1 MNIEKTDY
9 INSLLDIYAELL
21 TPYQQEI
28 MDLYYQED
36 LSLKEIADEKEISRN
51 AVFTLINRVEK
62 ILINYEEK
70 LHLLDIKIMWQSLY
84 ICKNIMFTYDIHNM
98 WNILDTNS
106 T

>member
-1 MNIEKTDY
+1 MYILKTDY

-70 LHLLDIKIMWQSLY
+70 LHLLDKRRRIQDELDSET
-84 ICKNIMFTYDIHNM
+84 NIDVLKAKLES
-98 WNILDTNS
+98 ILDE
-106 T
+106 

>member
-1 MNIEKTDY
+1 MDILKTDY

-62 ILINYEEK
+62 IHINYEEK
-70 LHLLDIKIMWQSLY
+70 IHLLDKRRRIQDELDSET
-84 ICKNIMFTYDIHNM
+84 NIDVLKAKLES
-98 WNILDTNS
+98 ILDE
-106 T
+106 

>member
-1 MNIEKTDY
+1 MDILKTDY
-9 INSLLDIYAELL
+9 INSLLDIYVELL

-70 LHLLDIKIMWQSLY
+70 LHLLDKRRRIQDELDSET
-84 ICKNIMFTYDIHNM
+84 NIDVLKAKLES
-98 WNILDTNS
+98 ILDE
-106 T
+106 

>member
-21 TPYQQEI
+21 TPYQREI

-62 ILINYEEK
+62 ILINYEEC
-70 LHLLDIKIMWQSLY
+70 LHLLEKRKRIQEELDNEIDINRLKEKIES
-84 ICKNIMFTYDIHNM
+84 
-98 WNILDTNS
+98 ILDE
-106 T
+106 

>member
-36 LSLKEIADEKEISRN
+36 FSLKEIADEKEISRN

-62 ILINYEEK
+62 ILINYEEC
-70 LHLLDIKIMWQSLY
+70 LHLLEKRKRIQEELDNELDLVRLKEKIES
-84 ICKNIMFTYDIHNM
+84 
-98 WNILDTNS
+98 ILDE
-106 T
+106 

>member
-1 MNIEKTDY
+1 MDILKTDY

-62 ILINYEEK
+62 ILINYEGK
-70 LHLLDIKIMWQSLY
+70 LHLLDKRRRIQDELDSET
-84 ICKNIMFTYDIHNM
+84 NIDVLKAKLES
-98 WNILDTNS
+98 ILDE
-106 T
+106 

>member
-62 ILINYEEK
+62 ILINYENK
-70 LHLLDIKIMWQSLY
+70 LHLLEKRKRIQDELDNEINLEKLKEKIEL
-84 ICKNIMFTYDIHNM
+84 
-98 WNILDTNS
+98 ILDE
-106 T
+106 

>member
-62 ILINYEEK
+62 ILINYEEC
-70 LHLLDIKIMWQSLY
+70 LHLLEKRKRIQDELDNEQDLVCLKEKIES
-84 ICKNIMFTYDIHNM
+84 
-98 WNILDTNS
+98 ILDE
-106 T
+106 

>member
-21 TPYQQEI
+21 TEYQQEI

-36 LSLKEIADEKEISRN
+36 LSLKEIADEKNISRN

-70 LHLLDIKIMWQSLY
+70 LHLLDKRRRIQDELDNETDLTLLKEKVES
-84 ICKNIMFTYDIHNM
+84 
-98 WNILDTNS
+98 ILDE
-106 T
+106 

>member
-70 LHLLDIKIMWQSLY
+70 LHLLDKRRRIQDELDSET
-84 ICKNIMFTYDIHNM
+84 NIDVLKAKLES
-98 WNILDTNS
+98 ILDE
-106 T
+106 

>member
-21 TPYQQEI
+21 TPYQREI

-62 ILINYEEK
+62 ILINYEEC
-70 LHLLDIKIMWQSLY
+70 LHLLEKRKRIQDELDNEQDIVRLKEKIES
-84 ICKNIMFTYDIHNM
+84 
-98 WNILDTNS
+98 ILDE
-106 T
+106 

>member
-62 ILINYEEK
+62 ILINYEEC
-70 LHLLDIKIMWQSLY
+70 LHLLEKRKRIQDELDNEQDLVRLKEKIES
-84 ICKNIMFTYDIHNM
+84 
-98 WNILDTNS
+98 ILDE
-106 T
+106 

>member
-1 MNIEKTDY
+1 MDILKTDY

-70 LHLLDIKIMWQSLY
+70 LHLLDKRRRIQDELDSET
-84 ICKNIMFTYDIHNM
+84 NIDDLKAKLES
-98 WNILDTNS
+98 ILDE
-106 T
+106 

>member
-62 ILINYEEK
+62 ILINYEEC
-70 LHLLDIKIMWQSLY
+70 LHLLEKRKRIQEELDNEQDLVRLKEKIES
-84 ICKNIMFTYDIHNM
+84 
-98 WNILDTNS
+98 ILDE
-106 T
+106 

>member
-21 TPYQQEI
+21 TEYQQEI

-36 LSLKEIADEKEISRN
+36 LSLKEIADEKNISRN

-70 LHLLDIKIMWQSLY
+70 LHLLDKRRRIQDELDSETDLALLKEKVES
-84 ICKNIMFTYDIHNM
+84 
-98 WNILDTNS
+98 ILDE
-106 T
+106 

>member
-21 TPYQQEI
+21 TEYQQEI

-36 LSLKEIADEKEISRN
+36 LSLKEIADEKNISRN

-70 LHLLDIKIMWQSLY
+70 LHLLDKRRRIQDELDNEIDLTLLKEKVES
-84 ICKNIMFTYDIHNM
+84 
-98 WNILDTNS
+98 ILDE
-106 T
+106 

>member
-1 MNIEKTDY
+1 MDILKTDY

-21 TPYQQEI
+21 TEYQQEI

-36 LSLKEIADEKEISRN
+36 LSLKEIADEKNISRN

-70 LHLLDIKIMWQSLY
+70 LHLLDKRRRIQDELDNEIDLTLLKEKVES
-84 ICKNIMFTYDIHNM
+84 
-98 WNILDTNS
+98 ILDE
-106 T
+106 

>member
-1 MNIEKTDY
+1 MDILKTDY

-70 LHLLDIKIMWQSLY
+70 LHLLDIRRRIQDELDSET
-84 ICKNIMFTYDIHNM
+84 NIDVLKAKLES
-98 WNILDTNS
+98 ILDE
-106 T
+106 

>member
-1 MNIEKTDY
+1 MDILKTDY
-9 INSLLDIYAELL
+9 INSLLDIFAVLL

-70 LHLLDIKIMWQSLY
+70 LHLLDKRRRIQDELDSET
-84 ICKNIMFTYDIHNM
+84 NIDVLKAKLES
-98 WNILDTNS
+98 ILDE
-106 T
+106 

>member
-1 MNIEKTDY
+1 MTIEKTEF

-21 TPYQQEI
+21 TPYQREI

-62 ILINYEEK
+62 ILIDYEHC
-70 LHLLDIKIMWQSLY
+70 LHLLEKRKRIQDELDNEQDIVRLKEKIES
-84 ICKNIMFTYDIHNM
+84 
-98 WNILDTNS
+98 ILDE
-106 T
+106 

>member
-1 MNIEKTDY
+1 MDILKTDY

-70 LHLLDIKIMWQSLY
+70 LHLLDKRRRIQEELDSET
-84 ICKNIMFTYDIHNM
+84 NIDVLKAKLES
-98 WNILDTNS
+98 ILDE
-106 T
+106 

>member
-62 ILINYEEK
+62 ILINYEEC
-70 LHLLDIKIMWQSLY
+70 LHLLEKRKRIQEELDNEIDINRLKEKIES
-84 ICKNIMFTYDIHNM
+84 
-98 WNILDTNS
+98 ILDE
-106 T
+106 

>member
-1 MNIEKTDY
+1 MDILKTDY

-70 LHLLDIKIMWQSLY
+70 LHLLDKRRRIQDELDSET
-84 ICKNIMFTYDIHNM
+84 NIDVLKAKLES
-98 WNILDTNS
+98 ILDE
-106 T
+106 

>member
-1 MNIEKTDY
+1 MDILKTDY

-70 LHLLDIKIMWQSLY
+70 LHLLEKRRRIQDELDSET
-84 ICKNIMFTYDIHNM
+84 NIDVLKAKLES
-98 WNILDTNS
+98 ILDE
-106 T
+106 

>member
-1 MNIEKTDY
+1 MDILKTDY

-51 AVFTLINRVEK
+51 AVFTLVNRVEK

-70 LHLLDIKIMWQSLY
+70 LHLLDKRRRIQDELDSET
-84 ICKNIMFTYDIHNM
+84 NIDVLKAKLES
-98 WNILDTNS
+98 ILDE
-106 T
+106 

>member
-21 TPYQQEI
+21 TPYQREI

-62 ILINYEEK
+62 ILINYEEC
-70 LHLLDIKIMWQSLY
+70 LHLLEKRKRIQEELDNEQNIVRLKEKIES
-84 ICKNIMFTYDIHNM
+84 
-98 WNILDTNS
+98 ILDE
-106 T
+106 

>member
-1 MNIEKTDY
+1 MDILKTDY

-36 LSLKEIADEKEISRN
+36 LSLNEIADEKEISRN

-62 ILINYEEK
+62 ILINYEEC
-70 LHLLDIKIMWQSLY
+70 LHLLAKRKRIQEELDNEQDIVRLKEKIES
-84 ICKNIMFTYDIHNM
+84 
-98 WNILDTNS
+98 ILDE
-106 T
+106 

>member
-1 MNIEKTDY
+1 MDILKTDY

-70 LHLLDIKIMWQSLY
+70 LHLLDKRRRIQDELDNET
-84 ICKNIMFTYDIHNM
+84 NIDVLKAKLES
-98 WNILDTNS
+98 ILDE
-106 T
+106 

>member
-62 ILINYEEK
+62 ILINYEEC
-70 LHLLDIKIMWQSLY
+70 LHLLEKRKRIQEELDNELDLVRLKEKIES
-84 ICKNIMFTYDIHNM
+84 
-98 WNILDTNS
+98 ILDE
-106 T
+106 

>member
-1 MNIEKTDY
+1 MDILKTDY

-70 LHLLDIKIMWQSLY
+70 LHLLDKRRRIQDELDNET
-84 ICKNIMFTYDIHNM
+84 NIDVLKEKLES
-98 WNILDTNS
+98 ILDE
-106 T
+106 

>member
-21 TPYQQEI
+21 TPYQREI

-62 ILINYEEK
+62 ILINYEEC
-70 LHLLDIKIMWQSLY
+70 LHLLEKRKRIQ
-84 ICKNIMFTYDIHNM
+84 
-98 WNILDTNS
+98 
-106 T
+106 

>member
-21 TPYQQEI
+21 TPYQREI

-62 ILINYEEK
+62 ILINYEEC
-70 LHLLDIKIMWQSLY
+70 LHLLEKRKRIQDELDNEQDLVRLKEKIES
-84 ICKNIMFTYDIHNM
+84 
-98 WNILDTNS
+98 ILDE
-106 T
+106 

>member
-1 MNIEKTDY
+1 MDILKTDY

-28 MDLYYQED
+28 MDLSYQED

-70 LHLLDIKIMWQSLY
+70 LHLLEKRRRIQDELDNET
-84 ICKNIMFTYDIHNM
+84 NIDVLKAKLES
-98 WNILDTNS
+98 ILDE
-106 T
+106 

>member
-1 MNIEKTDY
+1 MDILKTDY

-21 TPYQQEI
+21 TPFQQEI

-70 LHLLDIKIMWQSLY
+70 LHLLDKRRRIQDELDSET
-84 ICKNIMFTYDIHNM
+84 NIDVLKAKLES
-98 WNILDTNS
+98 ILDE
-106 T
+106 

>member
-21 TPYQQEI
+21 TPYQREI

-62 ILINYEEK
+62 ILINYEEC
-70 LHLLDIKIMWQSLY
+70 LHLLEKRKRIQEELDNELDLVRLKEKIES
-84 ICKNIMFTYDIHNM
+84 
-98 WNILDTNS
+98 ILDE
-106 T
+106 

>member
-62 ILINYEEK
+62 ILIDYENC
-70 LHLLDIKIMWQSLY
+70 LHLLEKRKRIQDELDNEQDIVRLKEKIES
-84 ICKNIMFTYDIHNM
+84 
-98 WNILDTNS
+98 ILDE
-106 T
+106 

>member
-1 MNIEKTDY
+1 MDILKTDY

-62 ILINYEEK
+62 ILINYE
-70 LHLLDIKIMWQSLY
+70 DIER
-84 ICKNIMFTYDIHNM
+84 
-98 WNILDTNS
+98 ILDNAKFYNYNS
-106 T
+106 LLQKLEKEFSKDSFN